1 MAIDGGAPAV
11 AEALNNKSHKN
22 MKKKKKRKQQEQ
34 EEEEATEPAS
44 SHHRVLK
51 FKLLDAENDALKAP
65 DGGRKKRRKKR
76 DEALQVEKDCL
87 SALPHEKKKKVKEK
101 KCEQEDDRSTDAIA
115 VAVTAQSVIVHAEN
129 GSVSGP
135 HRDKKRR
142 KEDSHTPPPLPPS
155 TPRSSQ
161 DSPPHTAAEAET
173 GGASDGA
180 ATSSRYT
187 VSIAVAGSIIDN
199 AQSFALATRLA
210 GQIARAAAIFTVDEI
225 VVFDDGVE
233 GSSNKPP
240 KWSEDGSESCGLF
253 LSRIL
258 KYMET
263 PQYLRHA
270 LIPKHNGL
278 QFAGGLPP
286 LDVPHQ
292 ARRHEWLPYRE
303 GVVTDRVPP
312 AAGGSCVNVGLY
324 QDVVIQQSLKPGARV
339 TVAMGSTRPEHG
351 EVRVLEVVPPEEPRE
366 KAGLYW
372 GYTVRHT
379 SCLSA
384 VFTNCP
390 FMGGYDYIIG
400 TSEHGQKIR
409 AAEFTIPKF
418 KHLLIVFGGVAGLEE
433 SKELDKTIKVADV
446 ASLFDI
452 YLNTCPGQGSR
463 TIRTEEA
470 VLISLQ
476 YLQDPIMRALDL
488 PFPP

>member
-1 MAIDGGAPAV
+1 MVNSVVMAIDGGAPAV

-65 DGGRKKRRKKR
+65 DGERKKRRKKR

-199 AQSFALATRLA
+199 AQSFALATRVCHLP
-210 GQIARAAAIFTVDEI
+210 
-225 VVFDDGVE
+225 
-233 GSSNKPP
+233 SS
-240 KWSEDGSESCGLF
+240 
-253 LSRIL
+253 LSPSVSVHPLIL
-258 KYMET
+258 DSS
-263 PQYLRHA
+263 Q
-270 LIPKHNGL
+270 
-278 QFAGGLPP
+278 
-286 LDVPHQ
+286 
-292 ARRHEWLPYRE
+292 
-303 GVVTDRVPP
+303 
-312 AAGGSCVNVGLY
+312 
-324 QDVVIQQSLKPGARV
+324 
-339 TVAMGSTRPEHG
+339 RPEH
-351 EVRVLEVVPPEEPRE
+351 
-366 KAGLYW
+366 
-372 GYTVRHT
+372 
-379 SCLSA
+379 
-384 VFTNCP
+384 
-390 FMGGYDYIIG
+390 
-400 TSEHGQKIR
+400 
-409 AAEFTIPKF
+409 
-418 KHLLIVFGGVAGLEE
+418 
-433 SKELDKTIKVADV
+433 
-446 ASLFDI
+446 
-452 YLNTCPGQGSR
+452 
-463 TIRTEEA
+463 
-470 VLISLQ
+470 
-476 YLQDPIMRALDL
+476 
-488 PFPP
+488 